1 MTEEENM
8 CKISV
13 PLITSDEI
21 KQIDNYFDDIVNQLT
36 KQFVHDKE
44 LAIAQH
50 IIQKQQ
56 EEIEKLRNKN
66 QDLLRKLRNRVK
78 EVKKL
83 TKYSLYKT
91 EFATLNKRIEKKDK
105 IIDKMAEYIRVDD
118 IEGNDNID
126 LCDFL
131 GKSYSDCKHL
141 SIACEDCIKEYFES
155 KV

>member
-1 MTEEENM
+1 MTEEEKEAIEQLKSWREFIINNRD
-8 CKISV
+8 KV
-13 PLITSDEI
+13 N
-21 KQIDNYFDDIVNQLT
+21 KANDIEFYLRTTLNL
-36 KQFVHDKE
+36 
-44 LAIAQH
+44 
-50 IIQKQQ
+50 IQKQQ
-56 EEIEKLRNKN
+56 EEIKKLRNKN

-83 TKYSLYKT
+83 TKYSLYRT

-118 IEGNDNID
+118 IEENYNID

-131 GKSYSDCKHL
+131 GKSYSDCKRL
-141 SIACEDCIKEYFES
+141 SIACEECIKEYFES